1 MAYCLIP
8 KLADQFKQDMIDGK
22 IDPTKLALMTSV
34 ERRAFFA
41 EKLGKDNARDVNA
54 LFESK
59 LLLKNQQA
67 GMISWAKKVIG
78 ISKATQTDLIAKI
91 NRLDKALTPTEQDK
105 FLEDLVS
112 KRLGTDITYEE
123 AGKIAELAKTVE
135 ETKVAIPENSPIDS
149 SERMKYGFASK
160 ALTDYVREI
169 KTQTG
174 KIDLAEFKNAPLK
187 TTVAVSKDLVTE
199 IPGMMKSAKT
209 TLDNSYF
216 GRQGWLVFATDP
228 GVWAK
233 KFANSWVNIGKQL
246 MAKTEGGWWKSGND
260 AVMDTIEAGIV
271 SRPNALNGKYKA
283 GNFGLDVSSEEAYPT
298 EILESIPVLGRLAKT
313 SQVAYNAGALEMRAD
328 LADKIIKQA
337 EEFGVNMSNPEE
349 AKPVG
354 QVVSS
359 LTGRGSIGKLGVVG
373 KEINV
378 FFFAIR
384 YLKGNIDVLTKGVSY
399 PIQKTL
405 EKAGLYE
412 FENKGYEFAAKKS
425 ATNLVKIIGVMAS
438 ILAIAEFLMPGSV
451 EKDPRGGNF
460 GKIKIGNK
468 TYNISAGLGN
478 IINLASR
485 ITPTKHDGE
494 WGFWTKNS
502 NTGVYTK
509 LNTTKYGARTALDV
523 IDQFWQGKLSPFVGI
538 FRDMYAGQNY
548 QGQPV
553 TPKNIVSG
561 ATVPMPIENFQQF
574 MNNPDQ
580 IPVLINM
587 IIDGLGTNVQT
598 IIPPKPKKSTTKRG
612 VGRITPKKATK

>member
-1 MAYCLIP
+1 MAYCIVP

-22 IDPTKLALMTSV
+22 IDPEKLALMTSV

-91 NRLDKALTPTEQDK
+91 NRLDKALTPIEQEK

-112 KRLGTDITYEE
+112 KRLGTDVSYEE

-149 SERMKYGFASK
+149 PERMKYGFASK
-160 ALTDYVREI
+160 ALTDYVREL
-169 KTQTG
+169 KAQSE
-174 KIDLAEFKNAPLK
+174 KIDLSEFKKAPIK
-187 TTVAVSKDLVTE
+187 TAISAGKSLATE
-199 IPGMMKSAKT
+199 IPGMMKSSKT

-228 GVWAK
+228 GVWMR
-233 KFANSWVNIGKQL
+233 KFGNSFVNIGKQL
-246 MAKTEGGWWKSGND
+246 MAKTDGKWWTSGNN
-260 AVMDTIEAGIV
+260 AVMDTIEAGII

-283 GNFGLDVSSEEAYPT
+283 GGFGLDINSEEAFPT
-298 EILESIPVLGRLAKT
+298 EKLELIPVLGRLAKT

-359 LTGRGSIGKLGVVG
+359 LTGRGSIGKWGTHG

-384 YLKGNIDVLTKGVSY
+384 YLKGNVDVLTKGLSY

-405 EKAGLYE
+405 ETAGLYE
-412 FENKGYEFAAKKS
+412 FENLGYEFAAKKS
-425 ATNLVKIIGVMAS
+425 ATNLAKIIGVMAS
-438 ILAIAEFLMPGSV
+438 ILTVAEFLSPGSV
-451 EKDPRGGNF
+451 EKDPRGADF
-460 GKIKIGNK
+460 GKIRIGNK

-478 IINLASR
+478 LITLASR
-485 ITPTKHDGE
+485 IMLTKHDGE

-502 NTGVYTK
+502 TTGVYTK

-523 IDQFWQGKLSPFVGI
+523 IDQFWQGKLSPFLGI
-538 FRDMYAGQNY
+538 FRDMYAGKTY
-548 QGQPV
+548 GGKPA
-553 TPKNIVSG
+553 TPANLASS
-561 ATVPMPIENFQQF
+561 ATTPMPIENFQQF
-574 MNNPDQ
+574 MNNPNQ
-580 IPVLINM
+580 IPTLINM
-587 IIDGLGTNVQT
+587 IIDGLGTNVNT
-598 IIPPKPKKSTTKRG
+598 DIPPEPKKPKRGVRKSTTKKG
-612 VGRITPKKATK
+612 K